1 MNDFIKNLLS
11 CYDTQQ
17 LGKIKDFLL
26 SEIDDDNVQET
37 IDFVEC
43 NDSLKKE
50 KYKNILYHG
59 NVYEG
64 FFIEGNQYLIGS
76 NQTEVTIIDIVSENN
91 GVNKN
96 NTRFNMSIKVFITLI
111 NNKKE
116 IIAKNT

>member
-1 MNDFIKNLLS
+1 MNDSIKNILS
-11 CYDTQQ
+11 CYNTQQ
-17 LGKIKDFLL
+17 LDKIKDFLL

-37 IDFVEC
+37 IDFVIS

-64 FFIEGNQYLIGS
+64 LFIEGNQYLIGS
-76 NQTEVTIIDIVSENN
+76 NQTEVIIIDIVSENN

-96 NTRFNMSIKVFITLI
+96 NTRINMTIKDFITLI
-111 NNKKE
+111 SNKKE
-116 IIAKNT
+116 VIAKNS